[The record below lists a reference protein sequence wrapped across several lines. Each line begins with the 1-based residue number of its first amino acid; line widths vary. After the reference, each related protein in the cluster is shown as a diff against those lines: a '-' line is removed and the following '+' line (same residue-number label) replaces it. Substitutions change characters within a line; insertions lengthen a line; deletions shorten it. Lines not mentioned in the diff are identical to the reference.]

1 MSGSGKF
8 MKNKRARSRARWWQ
22 GCGCRSGMGYAILD
36 RGSVRECFLDEVT
49 FIQIPEWS
57 EGGKR
62 VDVWGKCIPGWGLQ
76 AGVYLAQEMNREDV
90 TVAEAEWVRARMVVF
105 SLLSSCWPSL
115 CSYLP
120 FSLKGIPILLGT
132 QWFYFVLKVLFFL
145 LLFLISQDSHLV
157 CSSMSFCLRTFPLV
171 APALIHILTTT
182 LLQLLFNT

>member
-8 MKNKRARSRARWWQ
+8 MKNKRARSRDRWWQ

-57 EGGKR
+57 EGGKL

-132 QWFYFVLKVLFFL
+132 QWFYFVLKV
-145 LLFLISQDSHLV
+145 
-157 CSSMSFCLRTFPLV
+157 
-171 APALIHILTTT
+171 
-182 LLQLLFNT
+182 